1 MTRQSLLL
9 VFEESILPTHR
20 SKFVQFVLF
29 FASGRAHGLGY
40 ALTSKLIDVLRDD
53 MKPKVGCVSKM
64 PENRIDVT
72 RHEKAKEFNLACYC
86 VDKRGS

>member
-1 MTRQSLLL
+1 MARQSLLL

-53 MKPKVGCVSKM
+53 MKPKVIWLVESNPIESTAISM
-64 PENRIDVT
+64 SRLSLSLLLL
-72 RHEKAKEFNLACYC
+72 FLF
-86 VDKRGS
+86 

>member
-1 MTRQSLLL
+1 MKHAATVQSLLL

-40 ALTSKLIDVLRDD
+40 ALTSKLVEVLRDD
-53 MKPKVGCVSKM
+53 SRPKVM
-64 PENRIDVT
+64 IRIMMESSS
-72 RHEKAKEFNLACYC
+72 RILEAL
-86 VDKRGS
+86 